1 MKKLNLLKFV
11 GMLSVLILVTSCNIP
26 LVPFI

>member
-11 GMLSVLILVTSCNIP
+11 GMLSVLVLAASCNIP

>member
-1 MKKLNLLKFV
+1 MKKRNILKVV
-11 GMLSVLILVTSCNIP
+11 GTFFALSIIASCNIP